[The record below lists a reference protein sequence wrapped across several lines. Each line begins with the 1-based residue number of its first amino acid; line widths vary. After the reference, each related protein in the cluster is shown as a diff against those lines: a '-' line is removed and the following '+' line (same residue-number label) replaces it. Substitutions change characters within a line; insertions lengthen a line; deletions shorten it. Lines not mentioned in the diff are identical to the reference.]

1 MVKLIKEKD
10 TNMAIEKILAHYSS
24 DTPSGMAGGEYP
36 DIDTTDSISLEFSD
50 WRLNLR
56 ASNTEPLLRLNVESR
71 GNQRTVEKRTADI
84 ETLIKDNS

>member
-1 MVKLIKEKD
+1 
-10 TNMAIEKILAHYSS
+10 MAIEKILAHYAS

-71 GNQRTVEKRTADI
+71 GNQQTVEKRTADI